1 MEKLDETVEKA
12 LQTLEGCALRNMQEF
27 EPQGLSNTLH
37 IMAKTKYSNVTL
49 LHALVRRTEETAAD
63 FNAKDVA
70 NTLWALATLSKMK
83 VTDCKQG
90 FSASVAQSG
99 DRLIELGDPVL
110 ERVLG
115 LLDWRVEVTAGYPL
129 FSLYTYKSTNTDEW
143 DTAAHMNVQEL
154 TNTMWAFAV
163 MKRVRDG
170 VLRILEARAEE
181 IIGYEDTY
189 IAV

>member
-1 MEKLDETVEKA
+1 LNIELNRQILASTDANVLCDIVASNATDFNATNVATALRKVLLLPRNLVAMKKLDETVEKA

-27 EPQGLSNTLH
+27 EPQSLSNTLH

-115 LLDWRVEVTAGYPL
+115 LLDWRAEVTAGDQLY
-129 FSLYTYKSTNTDEW
+129 SLY
-143 DTAAHMNVQEL
+143 
-154 TNTMWAFAV
+154 
-163 MKRVRDG
+163 
-170 VLRILEARAEE
+170 
-181 IIGYEDTY
+181 
-189 IAV
+189 